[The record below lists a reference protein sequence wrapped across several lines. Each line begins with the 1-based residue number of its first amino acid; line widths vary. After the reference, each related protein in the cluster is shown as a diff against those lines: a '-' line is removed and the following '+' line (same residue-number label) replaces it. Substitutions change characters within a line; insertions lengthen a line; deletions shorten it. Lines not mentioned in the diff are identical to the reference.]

1 MNEYD
6 LIVIGAGSGGV
17 RAARISANY
26 GAKVLV
32 AEGLN
37 YGGTCVNRG
46 CVPKKLFTYAAQY
59 NSDLNNA
66 RTYGWE
72 LPDHVPFNWQ
82 TLIKNKDKEID
93 RLNDIYKSILDKN
106 NVERIDAFASFKD
119 KETLIIDGKEFKGK
133 KILIA
138 TGGVCNKQNY
148 SAKDKILTSDDI
160 FHIKQLPKDIN
171 WKPFDVDLV
180 VESSGKFKIKES
192 LNFHIKNGAKQVH
205 INDVTQN
212 FEYDLNKKV

>member
-37 YGGTCVNRG
+37 YGGTCVNKG

-72 LPDHVPFNWQ
+72 LPDHIPFNWQ

-106 NVERIDAFASFKD
+106 NV
-119 KETLIIDGKEFKGK
+119 
-133 KILIA
+133 
-138 TGGVCNKQNY
+138 
-148 SAKDKILTSDDI
+148 
-160 FHIKQLPKDIN
+160 
-171 WKPFDVDLV
+171 DL
-180 VESSGKFKIKES
+180 
-192 LNFHIKNGAKQVH
+192 
-205 INDVTQN
+205 
-212 FEYDLNKKV
+212 

>member
-1 MNEYD
+1 MKEYD

-17 RAARISANY
+17 RAARISANH

-72 LPDHVPFNWQ
+72 LPDHIPFNWQ

-93 RLNDIYKSILDKN
+93 RLNDIYKSIVN
-106 NVERIDAFASFKD
+106 NLEYENINEAII
-119 KETLIIDGKEFKGK
+119 KEKQLKSGKRTRKEK
-133 KILIA
+133 L
-138 TGGVCNKQNY
+138 VVLNN
-148 SAKDKILTSDDI
+148 SSWEDLAKDWV
-160 FHIKQLPKDIN
+160 FH
-171 WKPFDVDLV
+171 F
-180 VESSGKFKIKES
+180 
-192 LNFHIKNGAKQVH
+192 
-205 INDVTQN
+205 
-212 FEYDLNKKV
+212 